1 LTNFPEYA
9 KFNMLSLSTH
19 KHFAFELRPE
29 RENRLLRISGN
40 DDNTAGGLE
49 NGEGDAERTSRPE
62 GGAEDSDVGGIA
74 SGIGSRITSGVL
86 SAEKLESTLSQPSGI
101 IALLES
107 NHPDL
112 RKKIEDH
119 IRAAEKDYYAD
130 QPPQEHLPMHE
141 ILWYLRENPQEG
153 AELRAS
159 AAERLRDPEQLLHFT
174 RNLSNQIQKLR
185 DVEESLTTENIGVRL
200 GNVDSARLQ
209 ETEEWLAAQC
219 RDHGLGIEEPVL
231 TDWIA
236 GKYAKFKP
244 DKAEVLRV
252 VKYITGSTAELPTEV
267 DFDATGAPEAERL
280 RERERLRKRLN
291 ARVREQH
298 IGGDDESTAVIDQA
312 TGTLT
317 RSHWTNRVR
326 NALQALRKRKLSH
339 LFLGVKPEDEGELSA
354 KTLHE
359 QIAILEQQLIE
370 MRTVLLENLKTRAR
384 VVRDRFNRNIQEQFG
399 DVDADS
405 ALERFGVSQALLG
418 GQAIA
423 DAITP
428 LENII
433 FHPPSPD
440 APGFERYVEDA
451 HQTVDEFA
459 QEDVL
464 SREVETAK
472 LDHQETV
479 AWATH
484 LQETGKL
491 ESGIAALATPAD
503 SPLLRDMPT
512 ESLMLLEDLL
522 PRLQRVAQGQASGED
537 FDTVEQLVQGLKGK
551 QYITML
557 LRALSNTTFAKRI
570 EEAQEKEAAYN
581 VQNTAAERERVRA
594 GYEEVKNRLA
604 VNPALRHT
612 VCRVL
617 HIEDGLREHFTKVR
631 LNLTAADE
639 HDGEEVGRSYLQS
652 ADDTVERLTEA
663 EELLNT
669 MEKSVHEAQ
678 TAEEFMRLG
687 SDTPD
692 AAAFFNRDTGQIV
705 LNMPT
710 IQERG
715 LNKESLIH
723 HEKGHAIVE
732 VLTRKTGLFEGLLIR
747 TSELLDSTIPAD
759 QIGGQ
764 EKTFRDLLEK
774 QGDKWLVNQKY
785 PMLLER
791 ARKQTENEPA
801 AEALAQEWLK
811 ERLLDELLNKYA
823 SWVEKGRNTDSTDP
837 DQIALF
843 KHIETTL
850 EPEEALEL
858 DSDMLAKARL
868 NTEQLEQD
876 VAYERGDEEGGNEG
890 GQEEDENNALLD
902 INGELIELR
911 GQIEH
916 VRMFFES
923 YTEFRSQ
930 LEGHYND
937 YDKAHRMI
945 QASYQSGEATAEG
958 AHKAIQEVSKHVSP
972 LLKDLE
978 KIEAEKANLSQAGA
992 AGRTGWRAIF
1002 ADIQFVS
1009 IMDVVKT
1016 FKQMGEDIKRMWE
1029 RRGASKQAAL
1039 GLGLT
1044 SWIPKNVPYGG
1055 RLQDEFKRR
1064 DKEAEQKE
1072 VNEWKEKLDE
1082 FDSYDLLDMLGQI
1095 RNRDQAKAIFILLTE
1110 RGRMD
1115 WNDEKVWA
1123 TLNAFSIYN
1132 MPIEAC
1138 KNNDVLRDKWIH
1150 KLTSE
1155 IWDDKDLY
1163 TKWRQS
1169 NDGAVDSGKKNFTAL
1184 VDQLSNVKGGLEG
1197 ELKNQLQLWKQKEA
1211 GVTPPDLNPH
1221 LYEEILEYSMRNGKM
1236 TMEQKLFYLVQG
1248 VRHGLLSIDR
1258 LRTLA
1263 GEKGGILNQYPWID
1277 YFYKKNNSLDAVIAL
1292 GERLEE
1298 SDPFEP
1304 GPKTTLWLHLEVMR
1318 IESTRQRISKAI
1330 SGTRAENLDHE
1341 DVPSLVANADWVNI
1355 DRMTGMVSGTRE
1367 KLSPEA
1373 VRNAYTGFGT
1383 KFKALARLVQM
1394 EEKGIARFTEKDMAE
1409 AAKSIVAYIHMDN
1422 IFTRNAS
1429 KGDRPQLTWDVI
1441 DNQEGPSTSNLTVG
1455 AYRTPQNQ
1463 FVSDVIRDSNFD
1475 FKQDS
1480 SIKNADDLIRRE
1492 TLSGEKSRK
1501 EYSTKEQEERYEDTK
1516 GILNK
1521 LQSTLMQRPDIIKE
1535 HLGKLADEFKEE
1547 NYGDRSDWIN
1557 YSNTKDYFQKRFAS
1571 TA

>member
-1 LTNFPEYA
+1 
-9 KFNMLSLSTH
+9 MLSLSTH

-40 DDNTAGGLE
+40 DDKTGGGPE
-49 NGEGDAERTSRPE
+49 NGEGDAERTGKPE
-62 GGAEDSDVGGIA
+62 HGAETSDVGGIA

-86 SAEKLESTLSQPSGI
+86 SAEKLDSTLSQPSGI

-112 RKKIEDH
+112 RKKIETTM
-119 IRAAEKDYYAD
+119 RNAEQEYYAD
-130 QPPQEHLPMHE
+130 QPAQEHLPMHE
-141 ILWYLRENPQEG
+141 ILWYLRKHPQEG
-153 AELRAS
+153 AELRTAG
-159 AAERLRDPEQLLHFT
+159 AERLRDPEQLLHFT

-209 ETEEWLAAQC
+209 ETEAWLAAQC
-219 RDHGLGIEEPVL
+219 RDHGLGIEEPLL

-236 GKYAKFKP
+236 GKYAEFKP

-267 DFDATGAPEAERL
+267 DFNSAGSPEAEKL
-280 RERERLRKRLN
+280 REREKLRKRLN
-291 ARVREQH
+291 ARIREEH
-298 IGGDDESTAVIDQA
+298 TGGDDESTAVIDQA

-339 LFLGVKPEDEGELSA
+339 LFLGVQPEDEGELSA

-359 QIAILEQQLIE
+359 QIATLEQQLIE

-384 VVRDRFNRNIQEQFG
+384 VVRDQFNKNIQEQFG
-399 DVDADS
+399 DVDANS
-405 ALERFGVSQALLG
+405 ALKRFGVSQALLG

-423 DAITP
+423 SAIAP

-433 FHPPSPD
+433 FSPPSPD

-491 ESGIAALATPAD
+491 ESGIAALGTPAD
-503 SPLLRDMPT
+503 SPLLSSMPE
-512 ESLMLLEDLL
+512 ESRTLLSDLL
-522 PRLQRVAQGQASGED
+522 PRLQRVAQGSASGED
-537 FDTVEQLVQGLKGK
+537 FDAVEQMVQGLKGK
-551 QYITML
+551 QYITLL
-557 LRALSNTTFAKRI
+557 LRALSNTTFANRI
-570 EEAQEKEAAYN
+570 EEAQEKEATYN

-594 GYEEVKNRLA
+594 AYEEVKSRIA

-631 LNLTAADE
+631 LSLTAADE
-639 HDGEEVGRSYLQS
+639 HDGEEIGRSYLQS

-669 MEKSVHEAQ
+669 MEESVHEAK
-678 TAEEFMRLG
+678 TSEEFIRLG
-687 SDTPD
+687 SDTAD

-705 LNMPT
+705 LNMPV
-710 IQERG
+710 IEKKG

-764 EKTFRDLLEK
+764 EKTFRALLEK

-858 DSDMLAKARL
+858 DTDMLAKAKL
-868 NTEQLEQD
+868 DTEQLEQD
-876 VAYERGDEEGGNEG
+876 VAYETGDEGGSSG
-890 GQEEDENNALLD
+890 GGEENDENNAILD
-902 INGELIELR
+902 INGELIQLR
-911 GQIEH
+911 REIEH
-916 VRMFFES
+916 VRTFYES
-923 YTEFRSQ
+923 YPEFRGQ

-937 YDKAHRMI
+937 YNKAHRMI
-945 QASYQSGEATAEG
+945 QDSYQGGETTAEN
-958 AHKAIQEVSKHVSP
+958 AHKAIHEVTKHVGP
-972 LLKDLE
+972 LNKDLE
-978 KIEAEKANLSQAGA
+978 KIYAEKTNLSKAGA

-1009 IMDVVKT
+1009 IMDVIKT
-1016 FKQMGEDIKRMWE
+1016 FKQMGEDLKRMWE
-1029 RRGASKQAAL
+1029 RRGASRQAAL

-1044 SWIPKNVPYGG
+1044 SWIPKNVPYAG

-1115 WNDEKVWA
+1115 WNDKKVWA

-1138 KNNDVLRDKWIH
+1138 ENNDVLRDKWIH

-1184 VDQLSNVKGGLEG
+1184 VDQLGNVKGGLEG
-1197 ELKNQLQLWKQKEA
+1197 ELKNQLELWEQKKA

-1236 TMEQKLFYLVQG
+1236 SMEEKLFYLVQG
-1248 VRHGLLSIDR
+1248 VAHGLLSIDR

-1277 YFYKKNNSLDAVIAL
+1277 YFYKKNNSLAEVQAL
-1292 GERLEE
+1292 GRRLEE
-1298 SDPFEP
+1298 SDRFKP
-1304 GPKTTLWLHLEVMR
+1304 GAKTTLWLHLEVMR

-1383 KFKALARLVQM
+1383 KFKSLGRLVQM
-1394 EEKGIARFTEKDMAE
+1394 EKAGVARFTDKDLAE
-1409 AAKSIVAYIHMDN
+1409 AVKSIVAYIHMDN

-1441 DNQEGPSTSNLTVG
+1441 DTQEGPSTSSLTVG
-1455 AYRTPQNQ
+1455 AYRTPQNE
-1463 FVSDVIRDSNFD
+1463 FVSNIINKSDFD
-1475 FKQDS
+1475 FKDYN
-1480 SIKNADDLIRRE
+1480 KVNKEDLIRRE
-1492 TLSGEKSRK
+1492 QRDGDATKRDRK
-1501 EYSTKEQEERYEDTK
+1501 DYNPKEQEERYDQTK
-1516 GILNK
+1516 LILGN
-1521 LQSTLMQRPDIIKE
+1521 LQSFLMSRPDLIKKQLE
-1535 HLGKLADEFKEE
+1535 DFADDFKEE
-1547 NYGDRSDWIN
+1547 NYATETGGWITN
-1557 YSNTKDYFQKRFAS
+1557 DATKSYFEKRFAS